1 VVQRQSQCSIETNQ
15 QHKVS
20 RYVINF

>member
-1 VVQRQSQCSIETNQ
+1 VVQHQSQCLIETNQ

-20 RYVINF
+20 S